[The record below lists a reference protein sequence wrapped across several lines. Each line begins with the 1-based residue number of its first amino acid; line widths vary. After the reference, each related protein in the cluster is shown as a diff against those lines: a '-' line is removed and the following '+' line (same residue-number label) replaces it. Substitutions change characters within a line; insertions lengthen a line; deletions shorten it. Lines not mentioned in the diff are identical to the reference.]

1 MWVYLGLDRQPSHGV
16 LLQRTWMTWELNCWV
31 TLTSDLMLAALLFL
45 LSCFKFTNS
54 KWPSEILGLTLHTS
68 KDPNSRSLSL
78 SATLAQ
84 SSPCCLVS
92 MPCEYYHALFYLSS
106 LMIVPEVCLVSII
119 RRSRDSPAKALALS
133 GGCHSQCRPGEGLW
147 CC

>member
-1 MWVYLGLDRQPSHGV
+1 MSLPGTRQ
-16 LLQRTWMTWELNCWV
+16 
-31 TLTSDLMLAALLFL
+31 AALPRSPPSENLNDLGTQL
-45 LSCFKFTNS
+45 LSNPNFRPYACCSFILLSWFKFTNS
-54 KWPSEILGLTLHTS
+54 KWPSEILGLPLHTS

-106 LMIVPEVCLVSII
+106 LMIVPEVCLASII
-119 RRSRDSPAKALALS
+119 RCSRDSPAKSLALS